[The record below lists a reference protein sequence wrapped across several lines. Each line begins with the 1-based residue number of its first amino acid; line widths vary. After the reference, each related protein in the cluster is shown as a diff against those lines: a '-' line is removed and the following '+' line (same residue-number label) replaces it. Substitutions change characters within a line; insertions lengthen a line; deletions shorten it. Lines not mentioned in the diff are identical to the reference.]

1 VTDLVR
7 YEVDVCDSCSRDPI
21 PEVTYVPYWRKRW
34 RHVEGIRLEDVA
46 VPWSYTFRAYHL
58 DRLTVR
64 AYGDT
69 FLECRVLVDGK
80 QVSET
85 IGEDEIGC
93 GAKGESW
100 VGPVLPPIPPP
111 PDFGP

>member
-1 VTDLVR
+1 MPKHLRRIVALGAAIVVVCLGACGGSDPNERTQPHVYLVR

-69 FLECRVLVDGK
+69 FLECRVLADGK
-80 QVSET
+80 
-85 IGEDEIGC
+85 
-93 GAKGESW
+93 
-100 VGPVLPPIPPP
+100 
-111 PDFGP
+111 